1 MTAWILPSLLG
12 TVISVITAWSASQ
25 RMRPPSA
32 HYMVALSLMVG
43 WWCLTQW
50 TGLLWINQE
59 YRYFMAQLQYI
70 AVASV
75 PVLWLST
82 ALSFCGWQPF
92 LSRWYPVLWAIPLV
106 TLIIAFTN
114 DLHGLLWQQFIAV
127 PGDIRL
133 YIEYGAWFQVASVY
147 SYTAVLMGTA
157 LLIIRLSQSR
167 LYRMQVLAVAA
178 GPLLV
183 LGINLPFIMGL
194 RWLPIDPTPSG
205 FAVAAMLILVA
216 LRQNLFSVLPIARR
230 STVDNIS
237 DGVIV
242 VDTQGLIADI
252 NPAARRMMGSS
263 STRVG
268 SSLQAALPTGT
279 RLDNGKAQD
288 LQLPDGRWAD
298 LRVSP
303 VKALDGQLVGQVVLL
318 RDVTAERE
326 LHARLLKAQQSL
338 QDLNQRLDAMAH
350 TDELTGLANRRR
362 LYESLREEWSRSA
375 RHQHSLSIILLDFD
389 YFKQINDNY
398 GHQTGDEVLAKA
410 AAVLR
415 NMTRPEDLV
424 VRHGG
429 EELAILLPQTGLEA
443 AAEAAERIRR
453 AIEQLRFQSKKGD
466 EFTITVS
473 LGVAARI
480 QSDDSPDVLIARADK
495 ALYHSKKTG
504 RNVVSMHI
512 DGECRRVSVSTSG

>member
-12 TVISVITAWSASQ
+12 TVISLITAWNASQ

-32 HYMVALSLMVG
+32 HYMVALALMVG
-43 WWCLTQW
+43 WWCLTQAAS
-50 TGLLWINQE
+50 LLWLDQD
-59 YRYFMAQLQYI
+59 YRYFLAQLQYI
-70 AVASV
+70 AISSV

-92 LSRWYPVLWAIPLV
+92 LSRWYPVIWTIPLV
-106 TLIIAFTN
+106 TLIMAFTN
-114 DLHGLLWQQFIAV
+114 DLHGLLWQRFEAA
-127 PGDIRL
+127 PGDIHL
-133 YIEYGAWFQVASVY
+133 YIEYGPWFQVSSVY
-147 SYTAVLMGTA
+147 AYTSVLLATA
-157 LLIIRLSQSR
+157 LLTTRLAQSR
-167 LYRMQVLAVAA
+167 LYRMQLLAVVA

-183 LGINLPFIMGL
+183 LGVNLPFIMGL

-205 FAVAAMLILVA
+205 FAVAALLILMA

-242 VDTQGLIADI
+242 LDALGLIADI
-252 NPAARRMMGSS
+252 NPAARKMMGNR
-263 STRVG
+263 STQVG
-268 SSLQAALPTGT
+268 SLLQASLPAGIS
-279 RLDNGKAQD
+279 LDHSKAQD
-288 LQLPDGRWAD
+288 LQLPDGRCAD
-298 LRVSP
+298 LRVTP
-303 VKALDGQLVGQVVLL
+303 VKALDGQLIGRIILL

-326 LHARLLKAQQSL
+326 LHAQLLQAQQSL

-362 LYESLREEWSRSA
+362 LYERLREEWSRSA
-375 RHQHSLSIILLDFD
+375 RHQHPLSIILLDFD
-389 YFKQINDNY
+389 NFKQINDSY
-398 GHQTGDEVLAKA
+398 GHQTGDDVLAQG

-453 AIEQLRFQSKKGD
+453 ALESLPHQSKKG
-466 EFTITVS
+466 EKFNMTVS

-480 QSDDSPDVLIARADK
+480 PGDDSPDALIARADK

-504 RNVVSMHI
+504 RNGVSI
-512 DGECRRVSVSTSG
+512 YVDGESRRL